1 MTKGDKNILKKII
14 AAIFIFFLIFYNTNV
29 SAETVKENK
38 PMVGVEI
45 RGNIETGQDI
55 QILINVYDIKNLY
68 AGAVKFK
75 YDKNILKVTDI
86 QKGDLI
92 NKKDINIFEVGNDI
106 DNDKGIARFKGFS
119 CLGQVKGFSGSGTFI
134 IINAKILKKE
144 DFHLKSIPLLEEPN
158 DENNLK
164 IQMVDKNLE
173 DMDYNF
179 KGYNFKAAAP
189 ASPNSKVPVSSKA
202 ENKAIGVKNPQNNTE
217 DKSSIVKHSNE
228 ASNKVGKNSDRSET
242 KTIIKDKNEA
252 NDNNVDKYIKD
263 NKDSKVKSKNTSSN
277 TVSTE
282 NLYEEKINNLNK
294 NSSLKNVAASK
305 NNSSLDKIKYLIL
318 VIFIIILLIIGI
330 KIYKFRLK
338 NKN

>member
-1 MTKGDKNILKKII
+1 MRKNFFVKNIITT
-14 AAIFIFFLIFYNTNV
+14 IFIFILIFYSTNV
-29 SAETVKENK
+29 SAEIVKETK
-38 PMVGVEI
+38 PDVNIQVK
-45 RGNIETGQDI
+45 GNIETGQDI
-55 QILINVYDIKNLY
+55 QILINVYNIKNLY

-75 YDKNILKVTDI
+75 YDKSILKVTDI

-92 NKKDINIFEVGNDI
+92 NKKDINIFEVGNEI
-106 DNDKGIARFKGFS
+106 DNDKGVARFKGFS
-119 CLGQVKGFSGSGTFI
+119 CLGQVDGFSGSGTFI
-134 IINAKILKKE
+134 IINAKILKKA
-144 DFHLKSIPLLEEPN
+144 DFHLKSRPLLEEPN

-202 ENKAIGVKNPQNNTE
+202 ENKAISVKNPQNNTE
-217 DKSSIVKHSNE
+217 DESSIVKHSNE
-228 ASNKVGKNSDRSET
+228 ASNKVSKNSDRSET

-252 NDNNVDKYIKD
+252 NDNNVDKDIKD
-263 NKDSKVKSKNTSSN
+263 NKDNNVKSKNTSSN

-305 NNSSLDKIKYLIL
+305 NNSSLDKIKYLII
-318 VIFIIILLIIGI
+318 VVFIIILLIIGI

-338 NKN
+338 NKS